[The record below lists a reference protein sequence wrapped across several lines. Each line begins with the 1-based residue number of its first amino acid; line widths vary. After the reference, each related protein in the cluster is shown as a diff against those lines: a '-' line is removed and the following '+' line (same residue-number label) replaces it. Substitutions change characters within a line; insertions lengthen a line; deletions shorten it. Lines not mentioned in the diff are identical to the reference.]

1 MATRKADAAN
11 QKAEAEQNAE
21 ADALEN
27 TITQDAAEA
36 DRIKAEANAASKT
49 PVLDRDDGIQAAHDA
64 EIQRQHDQEEA
75 VRDANA
81 QLRDLGG
88 PELNPGN
95 PDLSTE
101 E

>member
-1 MATRKADAAN
+1 MATRKADAA
-11 QKAEAEQNAE
+11 KAE
-21 ADALEN
+21 ADA
-27 TITQDAAEA
+27 
-36 DRIKAEANAASKT
+36 ASNT
-49 PVLDRDDGIQAAHDA
+49 PVLDRDDGIKAAHDA

-95 PDLSTE
+95 PDLKE
-101 E
+101 G